1 MSNEIVS
8 SNKTKKDGL
17 RWMVWL
23 RGWVNVLQEILLQR
37 IMASHLHNPFP
48 LPPLNNLTCIVTG
61 STSGIGSETAR
72 QLAEAGAHVVMA
84 VRNIKAAHELIQ
96 QWQTKYYSSG
106 KRHPLNI
113 QAMELDLLSLNS
125 VMRFSN
131 AWNARLSPLHV
142 LINNAGMFSMG
153 GAQKFSEDGYEQ
165 HLQVNHL
172 APALLS
178 LLLLPSLIR
187 ASQSR
192 IISVNSVIHYVGFVD
207 PNDLNFVSGKRKFSS
222 LEGYSS
228 SKLAQVMF
236 NNVLSK
242 RLPLETGISVLC
254 LSPGVVQTNITR
266 DLPRFI
272 QDIYSALP
280 YISYSPQEG
289 CRSSVFSATD
299 SQIQIYCEKLKT
311 DKKSV
316 CAFISQSCQP
326 TNSSEEAHNVET
338 SSKVWEKTIELI
350 GLPLNSLEMLIEGEE
365 IWCRMLASKMTS
377 LNANRNGF
385 EKGMK
390 TIIFH
395 GSSQKLI
402 RAINSFLP
410 SLRFRSV
417 LLHWTCL
424 MVCSSLVRSLIVQA
438 GRTRIGVFAQGRH
451 QLNLTNK
458 TLSVG
463 FGFRTTA
470 AKMMM
475 VDSSTG
481 EKRVEMFD
489 IPKEKVDDGGYIG
502 GGWKNDDGSMSC
514 GYCSFRGKRS
524 TMEDFYDVKAFKM
537 EGQTVCM
544 FGIFDGHGGSRAAE
558 YLKKHLFSNLMT
570 HPQFLTD
577 TKLALSETYK
587 QTDVA
592 FLESEKDTYRDD
604 GSTASAAV
612 LVGNHLYVANV
623 GDSRTIVSKAGK
635 AIALSDDHKPNRS
648 DERKRIESAGGVIMW
663 AGTWRVGGVLAMSR
677 AFGNRMLKQ
686 FVIAEPEI
694 QDLEIDHEAE
704 FLVLASDG
712 LWDVVPNEDAVSL
725 TQSEEEPVTAAR
737 KLTDTAFARGS
748 MTTSLALLLNSVMIR
763 PNPNQ
768 TPRLKQNLNP
778 PKMKSKPNHQ
788 TPVMKWKPNQSPKL
802 KRNRFLRLYRNQN
815 RKRTRDQG

>member
-1 MSNEIVS
+1 MKRMMSNEIVS
-8 SNKTKKDGL
+8 SNKKKKKDGL
-17 RWMVWL
+17 GWMVWL
-23 RGWVNVLQEILLQR
+23 RGWINVLQEILLQR

-48 LPPLNNLTCIVTG
+48 LPPLHNLTCIVTG

-96 QWQTKYYSSG
+96 QWQNKGSSSG
-106 KRHPLNI
+106 KRLPLNI
-113 QAMELDLLSLNS
+113 QAMELDLLSLDS
-125 VMRFSN
+125 VVKFSN
-131 AWNARLSPLHV
+131 AWNARLVPLHV
-142 LINNAGMFSMG
+142 LINNAGMFCMG
-153 GAQKFSEDGYEQ
+153 GAQKFSKDGYEQ

-178 LLLLPSLIR
+178 LLVLPSLIR

-192 IISVNSVIHYVGFVD
+192 IINVNSVAHYVGFVD

-242 RLPLETGISVLC
+242 RLPLETSISVLC
-254 LSPGVVQTNITR
+254 LSPGVVQTNICHVAASVR
-266 DLPRFI
+266 CSL
-272 QDIYSALP
+272 SLSLS
-280 YISYSPQEG
+280 IS
-289 CRSSVFSATD
+289 FSLGF
-299 SQIQIYCEKLKT
+299 SQIPWKLHKA
-311 DKKSV
+311 DSCNQSV
-316 CAFISQSCQP
+316 RS
-326 TNSSEEAHNVET
+326 
-338 SSKVWEKTIELI
+338 
-350 GLPLNSLEMLIEGEE
+350 
-365 IWCRMLASKMTS
+365 
-377 LNANRNGF
+377 
-385 EKGMK
+385 
-390 TIIFH
+390 
-395 GSSQKLI
+395 
-402 RAINSFLP
+402 

-438 GRTRIGVFAQGRH
+438 GRIGVFAQGRH
-451 QLNLTNK
+451 QLNHINK

-470 AKMMM
+470 AKMM
-475 VDSSTG
+475 VDSSAG
-481 EKRVEMFD
+481 EKRVEMVD
-489 IPKEKVDDGGYIG
+489 MPPEKVDDGGYIG
-502 GGWKNDDGSMSC
+502 GGWKNDEGSLSC

-612 LVGNHLYVANV
+612 LVGKHLYVANV

-686 FVIAEPEI
+686 FVVAEPEI

-725 TQSEEEPVTAAR
+725 AQIEEEPVAAAR
-737 KLTDTAFARGS
+737 KLTDTAFTRGS
-748 MTTSLALLLNSVMIR
+748 ADNITCIVVKFHHDKTESQ
-763 PNPNQ
+763 PNPEAEPEPEPEPERNPEDEIQ
-768 TPRLKQNLNP
+768 TESSNP
-778 PKMKSKPNHQ
+778 NNEMETKSTTEAEMEPIADAMPDPKPETEPETKGEKA
-788 TPVMKWKPNQSPKL
+788 
-802 KRNRFLRLYRNQN
+802 
-815 RKRTRDQG
+815 G